1 MPYKNKEKRTE
12 AVRRHRG
19 KGLQEGITEGGITEG
34 ITGQSV
40 TAYPAI
46 IRALIDPINRKKL
59 EKIHQSLKEHKVL
72 RDVRYGTSGPTFEL
86 IGDML
91 EATG

>member
-1 MPYKNKEKRTE
+1 MPQNKEVHKEYMRKY
-12 AVRRHRG
+12 RQG
-19 KGLQEGITEGGITEG
+19 SQEGSQGSQTE
-34 ITGQSV
+34 
-40 TAYPAI
+40 YPAI
-46 IRALIDPINRKKL
+46 IRALIDPIKREKL

-72 RDVRYGTSGPTFEL
+72 REVRYGTSGPTFEL